1 MSTPWFFLCRN
12 HFPIFI
18 RGTGMKGNMKAE
30 QYDPWCKKE
39 LEKDKN
45 EWKNNTVLTLLSRL
59 AEKKFLKIKKIGR
72 RNEYTA
78 TVTEAEYQAMQTHR
92 FLDKVY
98 GGNVKN
104 LASTLLRQD
113 ILSADAGSITSLSSQ
128 RCGSCSPLPPTLR
141 LSEACSKGLIQPPRQ
156 TQFPQASIH
165 PFPSIRLTTAQNRQ
179 R

>member
-1 MSTPWFFLCRN
+1 MAQQISESEL
-12 HFPIFI
+12 IL
-18 RGTGMKGNMKAE
+18 MKIIWKNGGAALYSHIME
-30 QYDPWCKKE
+30 E

-59 AEKKFLKIKKIGR
+59 VEKKFLKIKKIGR

-104 LASTLLRQD
+104 LVSTLLRQD
-113 ILSADAGSITSLSSQ
+113 ILSADELKEIETFW
-128 RCGSCSPLPPTLR
+128 RN
-141 LSEACSKGLIQPPRQ
+141 E
-156 TQFPQASIH
+156 H
-165 PFPSIRLTTAQNRQ
+165 E
-179 R
+179 

>member
-1 MSTPWFFLCRN
+1 MAQQISESEL
-12 HFPIFI
+12 IL
-18 RGTGMKGNMKAE
+18 MKIIWKNEGSSLYSLIME
-30 QYDPWCKKE
+30 E

-59 AEKKFLKIKKIGR
+59 VEKKFLKIKKIGR

-104 LASTLLRQD
+104 LVSTLLRQD
-113 ILSADAGSITSLSSQ
+113 ILSADELKEIETFW
-128 RCGSCSPLPPTLR
+128 RN
-141 LSEACSKGLIQPPRQ
+141 E
-156 TQFPQASIH
+156 H
-165 PFPSIRLTTAQNRQ
+165 E
-179 R
+179 